1 MFEHPL
7 WRDDSRESQDKASEA
22 LERCVCLSVCVC
34 VRACVCA
41 CVCVCVCTCVCVCVC
56 VHVRAC
62 MCMHASGYAA
72 NVYIVG
78 TN

>member
-22 LERCVCLSVCVC
+22 LERCVCLSVCVRAC
-34 VRACVCA
+34 VRACVRV
-41 CVCVCVCTCVCVCVC
+41 CVCVCVRVCVCVC